1 MTHLCLIKQ
10 NTQVMKTQITIFA
23 IAIYFFSSSLVNYAH
38 AQRVL
43 PNSNPTFSIVRV
55 VNSSASTVTVLWTDK
70 SYDEIEIIDNAGVVF
85 MPSIPVFNTQQIHL
99 NDLMDG
105 VYYINFKQQGTV
117 VNIKMIQIQNHVALP
132 ESI

>member
-1 MTHLCLIKQ
+1 
-10 NTQVMKTQITIFA
+10 MKTQLTILAF
-23 IAIYFFSSSLVNYAH
+23 AIYFFSSSLVNYAH

-43 PNSNPTFSIVRV
+43 TNSTPTFSMVRV

-117 VNIKMIQIQNHVALP
+117 VNIKMIQIQNNVALP

>member
-1 MTHLCLIKQ
+1 
-10 NTQVMKTQITIFA
+10 MKTQLTIFA
-23 IAIYFFSSSLVNYAH
+23 IAIYFLSTSVVNSAN
-38 AQRVL
+38 AQRIL

-55 VNSSASTVTVLWTDK
+55 VNSSASTVTVLWNDK

-85 MPSIPVFNTQQIHL
+85 MPSMPVFNTQQIHL

>member
-1 MTHLCLIKQ
+1 
-10 NTQVMKTQITIFA
+10 MKTQLTIFA
-23 IAIYFFSSSLVNYAH
+23 IAICIFSSTFVNFSY
-38 AQRVL
+38 AQRIQL
-43 PNSNPTFSIVRV
+43 NSNPTFSIVRV
-55 VNSSASTVTVLWTDK
+55 VNSSENAVTVMWNDK

-99 NDLMDG
+99 NDLNDG

-117 VNIKMIQIQNHVALP
+117 VNIKMINIQNHLVLP

>member
-1 MTHLCLIKQ
+1 
-10 NTQVMKTQITIFA
+10 
-23 IAIYFFSSSLVNYAH
+23 
-38 AQRVL
+38 
-43 PNSNPTFSIVRV
+43 
-55 VNSSASTVTVLWTDK
+55 
-70 SYDEIEIIDNAGVVF
+70 
-85 MPSIPVFNTQQIHL
+85 MPSIPVFNTQQINL

>member
-1 MTHLCLIKQ
+1 
-10 NTQVMKTQITIFA
+10 MKTQLTIFA
-23 IAIYFFSSSLVNYAH
+23 FAIYFLSATFVNYAY
-38 AQRVL
+38 AQRVQ

-55 VNSSASTVTVLWTDK
+55 VNTSASTVSVMWNDN

-117 VNIKMIQIQNHVALP
+117 VNIKMIQVKNHVALP